1 MLLEVNINYRRRLV
15 LMLKQLRRRYVA
27 GWNLSLWIVM
37 ALAVSFTSATAY
49 ADSPQSPD
57 DAPSRQEFSILSTM
71 PAPRNYF
78 EGEHLRI
85 RISPTAHFGDARA
98 DGGYVGVGF
107 QYPIGY
113 EHAAVAWWG
122 EGFTF
127 GYTANGIPFYSTSY
141 DSYPGHRNLLF
152 VTDGVVRGESNG
164 DNTKEAVYGSI
175 LRTVDARVE
184 LVHRFLFPR
193 DKKFVILTVTIKNI
207 SQDTLSNVRYR
218 RIWDFD
224 MDNTVNSGDR
234 FNIDVGRHMLY
245 AGETHYAAL
254 AASSSTPP
262 TDWDIWA
269 WDDIDTYLPGPR
281 IEKGPFPPDGVAG
294 DYNVR
299 LEWVYNTLA
308 PGESKQIVM
317 YFIGGDNKAD
327 LDVSYKQAN
336 EFKPFG
342 LTCTTG
348 ADYPE
353 FGADTFYVD
362 LVCPAYKDNFGTTE
376 EGPLHPNNTAISLYL
391 VIHTTGGDS
400 IQAAISQFRRRGS
413 QVSAQYIIGPNGE
426 IVQMVSESRSAYHPG
441 YTHLWEEQEI
451 NRWNSIGIEHVG
463 DSSKATFQ
471 PTEAMYQAS
480 ARLIADIILRA
491 QNLGKLIA
499 PNRWHII
506 GHEEVSGYNTARRQY
521 TAKIDPGPQWDWNR
535 FMTLIPGG
543 SNDLPTLTLLEA
555 KVLEKTRG
563 RVTVL
568 LKWSTKA
575 NAREGF
581 RIWRRTGDG
590 SYDISRPL
598 RISRGSQ
605 CLGSVKLCEPSQRPK
620 GKRVNEWNWEITSQV
635 IDNITLPPSG
645 TVVYCYSVWAYRF
658 ANNLNTGYYGGPI
671 NEEKLR
677 SREICTDPISSMA
690 TGVTNLSIENIAV
703 ASQGKALKFVVIG
716 QDIEDIFV
724 SVFDLSGR
732 QVFDSGKVQ
741 GNTLN
746 WSLQNNVGQPL
757 ANGVYLYVVRV
768 RGFDGQEY
776 VSEVRKLVIL
786 R

>member
-1 MLLEVNINYRRRLV
+1 
-15 LMLKQLRRRYVA
+15 
-27 GWNLSLWIVM
+27 M
-37 ALAVSFTSATAY
+37 ALAVSFTSATVY
-49 ADSPQSPD
+49 ADSPQGLD

-98 DGGYVGVGF
+98 DGDYVGVGF
-107 QYPIGY
+107 QYPKGY

-141 DSYPGHRNLLF
+141 DSDPGHRNLLF

-175 LRTVDARVE
+175 LRTVTEGARVE

-207 SQDTLSNVRYR
+207 SRDTLSNVRYR
-218 RIWDFD
+218 RIWDLD
-224 MDNTVNSGDR
+224 IDNSYTGDTFNADVNPTT
-234 FNIDVGRHMLY
+234 NKYMLY
-245 AGETHYAAL
+245 ACETNCAAL
-254 AASSSTPP
+254 AASSLNRP
-262 TDWDIWA
+262 TEWDMDA
-269 WDDIDTYLPGPR
+269 WDDIDTYLPGPSVYQ
-281 IEKGPFPPDGVAG
+281 GPFPASG

-391 VIHTTGGDS
+391 VIHTTDGDS
-400 IQAAISQFRRRGS
+400 IQGAISQFRTRGS
-413 QVSAQYIIGPNGE
+413 QVSAQYIIGPKGE
-426 IVQMVSESRSAYHPG
+426 IVQMVSESRSAYHAG

-463 DSSKATFQ
+463 NSSKATF
-471 PTEAMYQAS
+471 
-480 ARLIADIILRA
+480 
-491 QNLGKLIA
+491 
-499 PNRWHII
+499 
-506 GHEEVSGYNTARRQY
+506 
-521 TAKIDPGPQWDWNR
+521 
-535 FMTLIPGG
+535 
-543 SNDLPTLTLLEA
+543 
-555 KVLEKTRG
+555 
-563 RVTVL
+563 
-568 LKWSTKA
+568 
-575 NAREGF
+575 
-581 RIWRRTGDG
+581 
-590 SYDISRPL
+590 
-598 RISRGSQ
+598 
-605 CLGSVKLCEPSQRPK
+605 
-620 GKRVNEWNWEITSQV
+620 
-635 IDNITLPPSG
+635 
-645 TVVYCYSVWAYRF
+645 
-658 ANNLNTGYYGGPI
+658 
-671 NEEKLR
+671 
-677 SREICTDPISSMA
+677 
-690 TGVTNLSIENIAV
+690 
-703 ASQGKALKFVVIG
+703 
-716 QDIEDIFV
+716 
-724 SVFDLSGR
+724 
-732 QVFDSGKVQ
+732 
-741 GNTLN
+741 
-746 WSLQNNVGQPL
+746 
-757 ANGVYLYVVRV
+757 
-768 RGFDGQEY
+768 
-776 VSEVRKLVIL
+776 
-786 R
+786 